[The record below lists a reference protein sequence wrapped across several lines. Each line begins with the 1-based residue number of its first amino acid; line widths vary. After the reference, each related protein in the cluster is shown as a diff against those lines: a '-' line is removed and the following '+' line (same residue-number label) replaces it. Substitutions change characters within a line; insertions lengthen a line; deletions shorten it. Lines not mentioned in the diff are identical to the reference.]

1 MKTTRNTTAKK
12 VIFDLIT
19 HSNVALSHIEIQNL
33 SNGICDRVTIYRVLE
48 RLIKDDLI
56 HKIVNLD
63 GTTKYA
69 SCNHVHENHSHNHI
83 HFSCENCKRVTCL
96 DTVVPTFS
104 LPQNYT
110 IKEVNFTLN
119 GLCPNCK

>member
-12 VIFDLIT
+12 VILNLIKK
-19 HSNVALSHIEIQNL
+19 SKVALSHIEIQNL
-33 SNGICDRVTIYRVLE
+33 TIGICDRVTIYRVLE
-48 RLIKDDLI
+48 RLTNEDLI
-56 HKIVNLD
+56 HKVVNLD
-63 GTTKYA
+63 GVTKYA
-69 SCNHVHENHSHNHI
+69 SCDHSHQNHLHNHV

-104 LPQNYT
+104 LAENYT

-119 GLCPNCK
+119 GICPNCK

>member
-56 HKIVNLD
+56 HKIVNLE

>member
-1 MKTTRNTTAKK
+1 MKNIRNTTAKK
-12 VIFDLIT
+12 AIIDLIT
-19 HSNVALSHIEIQNL
+19 HSNEALSHLEIQNL
-33 SNGICDRVTIYRVLE
+33 TNGVCDRVTIYRVLE
-48 RLIKDDLI
+48 RLIKEDLI

-69 SCNHVHENHSHNHI
+69 SCNHVHQNHSHNHI

-104 LPQNYT
+104 LPENYT